1 MQELKWV
8 TVDEITLDGV
18 VVVVVALD
26 VIVAADACERDGAIP
41 AGSLVLLILVQ
52 AGRGTNR
59 FLESKCLSVFNIRI
73 TLLSNVT

>member
-18 VVVVVALD
+18 VVVFVALD

-41 AGSLVLLILVQ
+41 ARVLVLLILVQ

-59 FLESKCLSVFNIRI
+59 FLESKYLSVFNIRI